1 MDSNERSELVAAVL
15 AALKI
20 PADKPMEAM
29 GTEEL
34 RDAVAE
40 YQRGTQPARP
50 QPPDAPGCAGL
61 SDKARETANT
71 LYGENILN
79 KQAGQITPD
88 EREFLRAG
96 IAATLKDLGY

>member
-1 MDSNERSELVAAVL
+1 MDSNERNELEAV
-15 AALKI
+15 
-20 PADKPMEAM
+20 
-29 GTEEL
+29 
-34 RDAVAE
+34 VAE
-40 YQRGTQPARP
+40 YRRSFELAPLQQ
-50 QPPDAPGCAGL
+50 PDAPGCAGL

-71 LYGENILN
+71 LYGENILK